1 MIPAGS
7 RNPTSPT
14 RRRPKKCRACSLP
27 ASELD
32 LLEHGLMYGWSP
44 RSLAL
49 RFGTLNRTAVAYHQR
64 NCVAS
69 EAGKEQ

>member
-1 MIPAGS
+1 MPRS
-7 RNPTSPT
+7 PTGPT
-14 RRRPKKCRACSLP
+14 RRRPCRVCSLP

-32 LLEHGLMYGWSP
+32 LLNGGLLSGWSP

-64 NCVAS
+64 NCVVS
-69 EAGKEQ
+69 EAGKE

>member
-1 MIPAGS
+1 VIPAGS
-7 RNPTSPT
+7 RNPTRPT
-14 RRRPKKCRACSLP
+14 RRRSCRVCELP

-32 LLEHGLMYGWSP
+32 LLNGGLLAGWSP

-49 RFGTLNRTAVAYHQR
+49 RFTSLTRRDVQAHMR

-69 EAGKEQ
+69 EAGKDEA